1 MDYRK
6 LEILMNLRNAGEI
19 TEEEFQREKAKLQE
33 EDGEFSSD
41 LYGMSKSDYLMLL
54 HLSQFASYIIPLL
67 GIVLPFVLWAT
78 KREQDADVDAHG
90 KVVLNWIIT
99 SYIYLFVGIMLVFVG
114 IGIPLLILLGVLG
127 LVYPIMG
134 AMKAKNGEFWHY
146 PFSIQIIK

>member
-19 TEEEFQREKAKLQE
+19 TEEEFQREKAKLQ

-78 KREQDADVDAHG
+78 KREQDPDVDAHG

-134 AMKAKNGEFWHY
+134 AMKAKNGEFWNY